1 MVQENLLLQQP
12 NFCISPLIGTF
23 ASIDTTQTDSRLL
36 IKNTSGDVTVS
47 YTFNP
52 NITQNS
58 IIYYLDYIGPINQS
72 ALQDGMVFITM
83 ESNLSSSVSIK
94 KWNLNK
100 ANTRLDLD
108 YTISK
113 ATSGDEIIKSDCM
126 AAGRY
131 YTNLSNTT
139 VTGTANIEIDN
150 VDTIVSG
157 TRLYVG
163 PSSNTSYLNAY
174 EEVTATA
181 VSGTNVSISSPNGV
195 PLLSYFNSG
204 DPVTYL
210 GDFYLFSDVAYGND
224 TSKGSLITL
233 DNFTGVTLSR
243 DNSAIYS
250 DIQAANYGTPFYNTV
265 AFVKRSELL
274 YIDIDDYTRVRSV
287 RLNVTTPGQ
296 DGDPVEVYNLAFTT
310 SAVYRLQ
317 KEKVVRQDDGS
328 YITLNWATYNYHE
341 DGFFR
346 FVDCIT
352 LETNPIGI
360 VANQE
365 TITIQGQVIDQYGMA
380 VSGKL
385 IQFDKISGDQNGLW
399 GEVNRQA
406 TSDINGRFSITYTSG
421 WYDESEASDINEDI
435 NISARTDG
443 SNILT
448 GSIYI
453 WTFFK
458 FHLNAKFIMGPD
470 TETYFGAEIIIQK
483 ENIFDSTNSF
493 TQISQF
499 TSHFDIEA
507 RNYLDIIA
515 PIIYQWRSFKS
526 ELGMVQRELVSSDFS
541 VSQIDLIRGTFP
553 VSQTYVSRHLIAGSN
568 EDDVEIAQ
576 FRFIIDAIPVPFS
589 EKNNVNANIWIK
601 LAPYGFD
608 LNKSTLVFKVREV
621 SYAGDTGFIN
631 YENTAN
637 LEITEFDAGGG
648 LIGLEV
654 LYTPDVYFHNSAI
667 VYVYL
672 EIYDNG
678 IPPNRIEF
686 DYWFTV
692 IPDYKA
698 PYIENE
704 RPYRGETGVLINSD
718 ITFDIVDTEVGVDI
732 NTLDIYINN
741 RGKPFTYEEIERG
754 YQITFHNI
762 FDFYYE
768 QAIEISIRVADS
780 SAFGNVLYDMWRF
793 YCESSLA
800 PVIDSESFYPKICI
814 RGYDTRTTGEY
825 FEVYDGGGGL
835 DKDSIELIVG
845 GNIRPINL
853 IPIIKRTL

>member
-1 MVQENLLLQQP
+1 MAQENLLLQQP

-23 ASIDTTQTDSRLL
+23 ASVDTTQIDSRLL
-36 IKNTSGDVTVS
+36 IKNTSGDVTVA

-52 NITQNS
+52 NIPQNTN
-58 IIYYLDYIGPINQS
+58 IYYLDYIGPINQS
-72 ALQDGMVFITM
+72 ALQDGMIFITM

-100 ANTRLDLD
+100 AHARLDLD
-108 YTISK
+108 YDIVK
-113 ATSGDEIIKSDCM
+113 ATSGNEIIKSDCM

-174 EEVTATA
+174 EEVIATS
-181 VSGTNVSISSPNGV
+181 VSGTTVSIASPNGT
-195 PLLSYFNSG
+195 PLFSYFNSG

-224 TSKGSLITL
+224 TSKGSLLIL
-233 DNFTGVTLSR
+233 DNFTGTTLSR

-250 DIQAANYGTPFYNTV
+250 DIQAANYGIPFYNTV

-274 YIDIDDYTRVRSV
+274 YIDIGDYTRVRSI
-287 RLNVTTPGQ
+287 RLNVTTPGP
-296 DGDPVEVYNLAFTT
+296 DGDPVEVYNLAFTPT
-310 SAVYRLQ
+310 AIYRLQ
-317 KEKVVRQDDGS
+317 KEKVARQDDGN
-328 YITLNWATYNYHE
+328 YITINWATYNYHE
-341 DGFFR
+341 DGSFR

-352 LETNPIGI
+352 LETNPTGI

-380 VSGKL
+380 ISGKT

-406 TSDINGRFSITYTSG
+406 TSDINGRFSIPYTSG

-435 NISARTDG
+435 VISAWTDG

-448 GSIYI
+448 GSIYV

-470 TETYFGAEIIIQK
+470 TEPYFGAKMIVQK
-483 ENIFDSTNSF
+483 ENIFESTNSF
-493 TQISQF
+493 TQIVQF

-507 RNYLDIIA
+507 RNYLEIRS
-515 PIIYQWRSFKS
+515 PIIYQWSKFESK
-526 ELGMVQRELVSSDFS
+526 LGVVQKELVSSDFR
-541 VSQIDLIRGTFP
+541 VTQVELSQGTFP
-553 VSQTYVSRHLIAGSN
+553 ISQTYVSRHLVAGSN

-576 FRFIIDAIPVPFS
+576 FRFIIDAVPVPFS

-621 SYAGDTGFIN
+621 SYAGDTGFIS

-637 LEITEFDAGGG
+637 LEITEYDAGGG

-654 LYTPDVYFHNSAI
+654 LYTPDEYFHNSAI

-704 RPYRGETGVLINSD
+704 SPGRGETGVIINSD
-718 ITFDIVDTEVGVDI
+718 ISFDVVDTEVGVDI
-732 NTLDIYINN
+732 TTLDMYINN
-741 RGKPFTYEEIERG
+741 RIKPFTYEELPKG
-754 YQITFHNI
+754 YRVTYHNV

-768 QAIEISIRVADS
+768 QTIEISVRVADS
-780 SAFGNVLYDMWRF
+780 SADANVLYDMWRF
-793 YCESSLA
+793 HCDSSLA
-800 PVIDSESFYPKICI
+800 PLIVGESFVPKTCI
-814 RGYDTRTTGEY
+814 RGYNTRTTEEY
-825 FEVYDGGGGL
+825 FEVYDAGGGL
-835 DKDSIELIVG
+835 DKNSIELIVN
-845 GNIRPINL
+845 GNIRPIIL
-853 IPIIKRTL
+853 TPIIRRTL